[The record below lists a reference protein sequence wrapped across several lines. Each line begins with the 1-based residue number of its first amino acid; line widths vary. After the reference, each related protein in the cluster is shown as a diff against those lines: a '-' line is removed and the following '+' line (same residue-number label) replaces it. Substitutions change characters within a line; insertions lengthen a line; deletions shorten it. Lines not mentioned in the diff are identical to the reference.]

1 MNIWL
6 FIKNYYKWSL
16 QEITIW
22 CGGLFSNEQYKR
34 NKSNSTRSK
43 YGPFRNFSDI
53 YFLNICAHV
62 LFVASNFSHNVYRR
76 LIVERERK
84 RDCSQY
90 KLAPCLS
97 VSFSSEGDERENST
111 PRRVLV
117 ENLKN
122 FRNLVRKAELVRHR
136 VCWER
141 FERGQLFL
149 TRVPE

>member
-76 LIVERERK
+76 LIVERERGRETVRNINWHRVCRFPSLPK
-84 RDCSQY
+84 ETSVKIRRRGAYLWRIWKIFVISLERRSSSAIAYAGRD
-90 KLAPCLS
+90 
-97 VSFSSEGDERENST
+97 SSEG
-111 PRRVLV
+111 
-117 ENLKN
+117 N
-122 FRNLVRKAELVRHR
+122 FS
-136 VCWER
+136 
-141 FERGQLFL
+141 
-149 TRVPE
+149 